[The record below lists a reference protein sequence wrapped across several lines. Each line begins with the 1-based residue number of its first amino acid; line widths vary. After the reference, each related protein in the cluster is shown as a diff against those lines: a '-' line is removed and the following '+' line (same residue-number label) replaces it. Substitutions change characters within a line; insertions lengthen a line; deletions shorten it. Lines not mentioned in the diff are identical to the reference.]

1 MKTNNKRAVT
11 VGIFILLGLAIF
23 IAGILTLGGQKKTFE
38 KKVSIKAVFS
48 DVGGLQEGNNVWFSG
63 VKIGTIKK
71 MNFTPNS
78 QVEVIMS
85 IESKAQKYIKK
96 DAKAKI
102 SSEGFIGNKIVVI
115 YGGTMQSG
123 SVAENDAL
131 AVENGLNTDEIL
143 ATFQQNNKN
152 LVDITG
158 NIKLVSE
165 KLAAGEGSIGKLL
178 SDETLVNNLQLA
190 VLSLRQASANAQQL
204 TSHISDYASRLRS
217 KGSLTNDLITDTVIF
232 SQLKATVLQLKQ
244 VSKTANEVTD
254 NMKLVSNNF
263 RDVSDNLNSSKS
275 PVGVL
280 LNDEVAGRNLK
291 ITLAN
296 LQTGTKKLDE
306 NLEALQHNFFLKG
319 FFKKKAKK
327 EAKEEKDLPAVDTII
342 LK

>member
-1 MKTNNKRAVT
+1 MKTNNKRAAT
-11 VGIFILLGLAIF
+11 VGIFILFGVAIF

-38 KKVSIKAVFS
+38 KKVAVKAAFS

-85 IESKAQKYIKK
+85 IESKAQQYIKK

-115 YGGTMQSG
+115 YGGTMQSA

-131 AVENGLNTDEIL
+131 AVEKGLNTDEIM

-158 NIKLVSE
+158 NIKLLSE
-165 KLAAGEGSIGKLL
+165 KLVAGEGSIGKLL
-178 SDETLVNNLQLA
+178 SDETLANNLQLA
-190 VLSLRQASANAQQL
+190 VISLKQASATAQQL

-217 KGSLTNDLITDTVIF
+217 KGSLTNELITDTVIF
-232 SQLKATVLQLKQ
+232 SQLKATVLQLKK
-244 VSKTANEVTD
+244 VSETANEVTD
-254 NMKLVSNNF
+254 NLKLVSNNF
-263 RDVSDNLNSSKS
+263 RDVSDNLKSSKS
-275 PVGVL
+275 AVGVL
-280 LNDEVAGRNLK
+280 LNDEEAGRNLK

-296 LQTGTKKLDE
+296 LQTGSKKLDD
-306 NLEALQHNFFLKG
+306 NLEAMQHNFLLRG

-327 EAKEEKDLPAVDTII
+327 EEKNLAAVDTII